1 MKKQLFKVVGLFM
14 IPAML
19 FTSCASIIAPEGKKN
34 IPVQVKNVQDYD
46 ISVNGVMMGD
56 AAFITVSKG
65 DVVTIEADGYK
76 QSVTMIQGK
85 FNAWVLGNLIF
96 GGVIGIIIDGVS
108 GNFNKVTTHAISV
121 KLKADKK

>member
-65 DVVTIEADGYK
+65 DGTR
-76 QSVTMIQGK
+76 
-85 FNAWVLGNLIF
+85 
-96 GGVIGIIIDGVS
+96 
-108 GNFNKVTTHAISV
+108 
-121 KLKADKK
+121 